1 MLTYLI
7 LREKKITN
15 IDTLL
20 IKTDIL
26 PNICHL
32 LLHFSMYKMKRMSNK
47 VTTVKAVFLLK
58 IIIKLF

>member
-1 MLTYLI
+1 MN
-7 LREKKITN
+7 KKEIIIN

-32 LLHFSMYKMKRMSNK
+32 LLHFSMYKMKKMSNK